1 MNHSKFMKQ
10 NFLKIALLA
19 AATTVASSICVSA
32 AVLPGMDG
40 AGGVQPALVGPVSN
54 VSPASAPSPTY
65 SDLDAIL
72 GFRVLAGTGSG
83 FEGMIDLG
91 AVSQFTANTSFTLSL
106 GSVGAFMSNSSNF
119 GSDWYTRSTSG
130 QVGKTD
136 IQWGV
141 VATDNQTNLTNDL
154 WSSRNPAVRS
164 TPWNSSFDQSTPSN
178 FIQGVGTYFNGG
190 GSVAAGTVSAKK
202 LSSSNANSWTNNQ
215 PGGGHGTISFGF
227 FNPTNEGN
235 TSTVLAFDQIPQG
248 STNPGTKL
256 GTFTWNSDGTVVWN
270 GATAVPEPS
279 TYAMMGL
286 GTLGLVG
293 LMILRRRRAARA

>member
-1 MNHSKFMKQ
+1 MHHSKVPHLNQPKHMIKKL
-10 NFLKIALLA
+10 LKIGALA
-19 AATTVASSICVSA
+19 VFGTTMAVGASASILSGMDGNNMPSA
-32 AVLPGMDG
+32 AVGG
-40 AGGVQPALVGPVSN
+40 AQIMGA
-54 VSPASAPSPTY
+54 SPSGTY

-106 GSVGAFMSNSSNF
+106 GSVGTFMTNNF
-119 GSDWYTRSTSG
+119 GSDWFTRSG

-141 VATDNQTNLTNDL
+141 VATDNSTSFSNDL
-154 WSSRNPAVRS
+154 WSTRNPAVRS
-164 TPWNSSFDQSTPSN
+164 TPWNSAFDQAQPSN
-178 FIQGVGTYFNGG
+178 DIAAVGSDFNAGG
-190 GSVAAGTVSAKK
+190 GVAAGTTSAKK
-202 LSSSNANSWTNNQ
+202 LASSNANSWTNYQ
-215 PGGGHGTISFGF
+215 PGGGHGTISFQF

-235 TSTVLAFDQIPQG
+235 TSTVLAFDDVAAG
-248 STNPGTKL
+248 STNAGTKL

-279 TYAMMGL
+279 TYAMFGL
-286 GTLGLVG
+286 GTVLVG
-293 LMILRRRRAARA
+293 LIVLRRHRAARA

>member
-1 MNHSKFMKQ
+1 MIKKL
-10 NFLKIALLA
+10 LKIGAVAVLGTTMAVGASASVLSGMDFNTTPSA
-19 AATTVASSICVSA
+19 AIGGSSI
-32 AVLPGMDG
+32 L
-40 AGGVQPALVGPVSN
+40 GPT
-54 VSPASAPSPTY
+54 PSGTY

-83 FEGMIDLG
+83 FEGIFDLG
-91 AVSQFTANTSFTLSL
+91 AVSQFTPSTSFTLSL
-106 GSVGAFMSNSSNF
+106 GSIGSFMTTNF

-141 VATDNQTNLTNDL
+141 VATDNSTSFSSDL

-164 TPWNSSFDQSTPSN
+164 TPWNSAADQSGPSN
-178 FIQGVGTYFNGG
+178 DIAAVGSVFNAGG
-190 GSVAAGTVSAKK
+190 AVAAGTTSAKK
-202 LSSSNANSWTNNQ
+202 LSSSNANSWTNYQ
-215 PGGGHGTISFGF
+215 PGGGHGSISFEY

-235 TSTVLAFDQIPQG
+235 TSTVLAFDQILAG

-256 GTFTWNSDGTVVWN
+256 GTFTWNSDGTVAWN
-270 GATAVPEPS
+270 GAALVPEPS

-286 GTLGLVG
+286 GGLGLVG
-293 LMILRRRRAARA
+293 LTILRRRRAARA